1 MLLWQFS
8 QGAGL
13 LIAKGKFKIFGEG
26 IVEYCRLIS
35 KIPKAMEL

>member
-13 LIAKGKFKIFGEG
+13 FIAKGKFKFFGEG
-26 IVEYCRLIS
+26 IIEYCRLIS
-35 KIPKAMEL
+35 KNPKAIGL